1 MKFVKTQDVIEVEVT
16 GHFRNANFDTKII
29 YLTPFVIITCILDN
43 ADVKR
48 TTMRELRVL
57 KMLKQENI
65 VQLRWVSFSVADLI
79 ANGKLWVL

>member
-1 MKFVKTQDVIEVEVT
+1 MHENIYTSLEEIFLCGDHWNFFFFFVD
-16 GHFRNANFDTKII
+16 
-29 YLTPFVIITCILDN
+29 LDN

-65 VQLRWVSFSVADLI
+65 VQL
-79 ANGKLWVL
+79 K

>member
-1 MKFVKTQDVIEVEVT
+1 MPLKFLTCVIFKARIIINIVKYSSV
-16 GHFRNANFDTKII
+16 NN
-29 YLTPFVIITCILDN
+29 PDN

-65 VQLRWVSFSVADLI
+65 VQLR
-79 ANGKLWVL
+79 